1 MISPQW
7 IRRAVL
13 AALPALLAPSARAAA
28 PTAAGDWDGALAING
43 AKLRVVLHLKPA
55 PGGYAGALDSP
66 DQGAMGLPATAVEG
80 ADDALAVRFPFGL
93 FKGALAPDG
102 QTLTGTWT
110 QGGAT
115 LPLTLLRRAPD
126 GLAATPNRPQ
136 IPAKP
141 YPYREV
147 EVAFDNPAAPG
158 VKLAGTL
165 TVPHGAGP
173 FPAVVLIAGSGPSLR
188 NEEVLGHPIFL
199 VLADHLT
206 RAGIAVLRYDKR
218 GIGGS
223 TGDLAKAG
231 LSEFASD
238 AEAAFGWLQARPE
251 IKAGKVGL
259 IGHSEGGCVAPMI
272 AARRRDVAFL
282 VLLAAPAAKG
292 IELLERQN
300 IALARAAGA
309 SEPQVDD
316 MIALKHRLFVAAAT
330 AASADDAV
338 SKIHALLVAARPEAP
353 AAALD
358 AEARAYGSPAL
369 RSLLAYDPK
378 PALQAVRCP
387 VLALNGSKDL
397 QVVADQNLPL
407 LREDL
412 AENADAT
419 VRELPG
425 LNHLFQT
432 APTGSPAEYG
442 RIEETFAPVALDL
455 ITGWVKARAG

>member
-13 AALPALLAPSARAAA
+13 AALPALLAPPARAAA
-28 PTAAGDWDGALAING
+28 PTAEGDWDGALAVG
-43 AKLRVVLHLKPA
+43 GSKLRVALHLKPI
-55 PGGYAGALDSP
+55 PGGYAASFDSP
-66 DQGAMGLPATAVEG
+66 DQGAMGLPAAGVEG
-80 ADDALAVRFPFGL
+80 GDDALVVRFAFGQ

-102 QTLTGTWT
+102 QTLAGTWT
-110 QGGAT
+110 QGGST
-115 LPLTLLRRAPD
+115 LPLSFVRRAP
-126 GLAATPNRPQ
+126 GGPVATLDRPQ

-141 YPYREV
+141 YPYREL
-147 EVAFDNPAAPG
+147 EVALDNPAAPG

-165 TVPHGAGP
+165 TLPQGAGP

-188 NEEVLGHPIFL
+188 NEEVFGHPIFL

-231 LSEFASD
+231 LNEFASD
-238 AEAAFGWLQARPE
+238 AEAAFAWLKARPE
-251 IKAGKVGL
+251 IRAGKVGL

-272 AARRRDVAFL
+272 AALRRDVAFL
-282 VLLAAPAAKG
+282 VLLAAPAAQG

-300 IALARAAGA
+300 MALARAAGA

-353 AAALD
+353 AATLD
-358 AEARAYGSPAL
+358 AEARAYASPAL

-397 QVVADQNLPL
+397 QVVAAQNLPL

-412 AENADAT
+412 ASNPDAT

-432 APTGSPAEYG
+432 AQTGSPAEYG
-442 RIEETFAPVALDL
+442 RIE
-455 ITGWVKARAG
+455 